1 MRVVIQRVNSGK
13 ILVNENLIAS
23 IGRGL
28 AVYVGVEKDDTTK
41 DVYTTAKKI
50 NGIRVFEDDTGRMMF
65 SIKYTYEIL
74 LIPQFTLLG
83 SIKNGLR
90 PDFTQAEEPEK
101 AKELFNQLVKILK
114 DEFAKIV
121 KEGRFGEH
129 MIIDLE
135 IDGPVTILFDSR
147 MQ

>member
-1 MRVVIQRVNSGK
+1 MRVVIQRVNYGK
-13 ILVNENLIAS
+13 ISVDNNLIAS
-23 IGRGL
+23 INKGL
-28 AVYVGVEKDDTTK
+28 AVFVGVEKDDLLK
-41 DVYTTAKKI
+41 DIYTTAKKI
-50 NGIRVFEDDTGRMMF
+50 NGLRVIEDDSGRMMF
-65 SIKYTYEIL
+65 ALSDTDELL

-101 AKELFNQLVKILK
+101 AKELFIQLVKILRDK
-114 DEFAKIV
+114 FGKIV

-147 MQ
+147 VQ